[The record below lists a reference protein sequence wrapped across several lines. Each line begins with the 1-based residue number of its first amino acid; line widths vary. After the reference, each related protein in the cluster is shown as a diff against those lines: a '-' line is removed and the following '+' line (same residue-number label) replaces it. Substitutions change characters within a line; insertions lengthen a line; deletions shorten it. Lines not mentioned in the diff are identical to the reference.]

1 MDHIKDTPTDTPC
14 SWGNVDNILCRL
26 KRSISEYVLFFAE
39 LAGKIFGINC
49 GGKKVTRRAHSIDAI
64 FKLEEFFTGGVQVN
78 RKVLLRPS
86 IELRALMTGRRQS
99 IR

>member
-1 MDHIKDTPTDTPC
+1 MF
-14 SWGNVDNILCRL
+14 V
-26 KRSISEYVLFFAE
+26 FFAE